1 MIMKRVLMMLFLA
14 VGLNL
19 SHNLNA
25 ATAIGVI
32 SLEKVYNGYWK
43 TDVENKKLKTKQ
55 EEALDRIKKLEESLR
70 KEGTVLGNMIKAM
83 QDPRLAAAERSKR
96 QQQVQT
102 KQKEL
107 QQMQDAIRG
116 FRERTQKDLE
126 LDMRKAREQI
136 MEEIQQIVS
145 VEAKKRELNLVLDH
159 AARSAA
165 IAPIVIFTDG
175 ENDLTEEVLRQL
187 NLSDPK
193 KGSGGDKDK

>member
-1 MIMKRVLMMLFLA
+1 MKRVLMMLFLA

-19 SHNLNA
+19 GYTLNA

-32 SLEKVYNGYWK
+32 SLEKVYNGYWR

-83 QDPRLAAAERSKR
+83 QDPRLAAAERSNR

-107 QQMQDAIRG
+107 QQMQDAIQG
-116 FRERTQKDLE
+116 FRERTRKDLE
-126 LDMRKAREQI
+126 LDMRKEREQI

-145 VEAKKRELNLVLDH
+145 NEAKKRKLNLVLDE

>member
-1 MIMKRVLMMLFLA
+1 M
-14 VGLNL
+14 
-19 SHNLNA
+19 
-25 ATAIGVI
+25 
-32 SLEKVYNGYWK
+32 EKVYNGYWR

-83 QDPRLAAAERSKR
+83 QDPRLAAAERSNR

-107 QQMQDAIRG
+107 QQMQDAIQG
-116 FRERTQKDLE
+116 FRERTRKDLE
-126 LDMRKAREQI
+126 LDMRKEREQI

-145 VEAKKRELNLVLDH
+145 TEAKKRKLNLVLDE

-193 KGSGGDKDK
+193 KGSGGNKDK

>member
-1 MIMKRVLMMLFLA
+1 MKRVLMMLFLA
-14 VGLNL
+14 GGLNL
-19 SHNLNA
+19 GYTLNA

-32 SLEKVYNGYWK
+32 SLEKVYNGYWR
-43 TDVENKKLKTKQ
+43 TDVENKKLKAKQ

-83 QDPRLAAAERSKR
+83 QDPRLAAAEQSKR

-145 VEAKKRELNLVLDH
+145 AEAKKRELNLVLDH

-193 KGSGGDKDK
+193 KGSGGNKDK

>member
-1 MIMKRVLMMLFLA
+1 MKRVLMMLFLA

-19 SHNLNA
+19 GQTLDA

-70 KEGTVLGNMIKAM
+70 KEGTVLGNMIKAI

-145 VEAKKRELNLVLDH
+145 AEAKKRKLNLVLDH

-193 KGSGGDKDK
+193 KGSGGNKDK

>member
-1 MIMKRVLMMLFLA
+1 MKRVLMMLFLA

-19 SHNLNA
+19 GQTLDA

-83 QDPRLAAAERSKR
+83 QDPRLAAAEQSKR

-136 MEEIQQIVS
+136 MEEIQQIVTT
-145 VEAKKRELNLVLDH
+145 EAKKRKLNLVLDE

-165 IAPIVIFTDG
+165 IAPIVIYTDG

-193 KGSGGDKDK
+193 KGSGGGKDK

>member
-1 MIMKRVLMMLFLA
+1 MLFLA

-19 SHNLNA
+19 SLNLNA

-32 SLEKVYNGYWK
+32 SLEKVYNGYWR
-43 TDVENKKLKTKQ
+43 TDVQNKKLKTKQ

-107 QQMQDAIRG
+107 QQMQDAIQG
-116 FRERTQKDLE
+116 FRERTRKDLE
-126 LDMRKAREQI
+126 LDMRKQREQI
-136 MEEIQQIVS
+136 IEEIQQIVS
-145 VEAKKRELNLVLDH
+145 NEAKKRKLNLVLDS

-193 KGSGGDKDK
+193 KGSGANKDK

>member
-1 MIMKRVLMMLFLA
+1 MKRVLMMLFLA
-14 VGLNL
+14 VGLNIGYT
-19 SHNLNA
+19 LNA

-32 SLEKVYNGYWK
+32 SLEKVYNGYWR
-43 TDVENKKLKTKQ
+43 TDVENNKLKTKQ

-83 QDPRLAAAERSKR
+83 QDPRLAAAERSNR

-107 QQMQDAIRG
+107 QQMQDAIQG
-116 FRERTQKDLE
+116 FRERTRKDLE
-126 LDMRKAREQI
+126 LDMRKEREQI

-145 VEAKKRELNLVLDH
+145 TEAKKRKLNLVLDE

-193 KGSGGDKDK
+193 KGSGGNKDK

>member
-1 MIMKRVLMMLFLA
+1 MKRVLMMLFLA
-14 VGLNL
+14 GGLN
-19 SHNLNA
+19 HGYTLNA

-32 SLEKVYNGYWK
+32 SLEKVYNGYWR
-43 TDVENKKLKTKQ
+43 TDVENKKLKSKQ

-83 QDPRLAAAERSKR
+83 QDPRLAAAERSNR

-107 QQMQDAIRG
+107 QQMQDAIQG
-116 FRERTQKDLE
+116 FRERTRKDLE
-126 LDMRKAREQI
+126 LDMRKEREQI

-145 VEAKKRELNLVLDH
+145 TEAKKRKLNLVLDE

-193 KGSGGDKDK
+193 KGSGGNKDK

>member
-1 MIMKRVLMMLFLA
+1 MKRVLMMLFLA

-116 FRERTQKDLE
+116 FRERTQKDIE

>member
-1 MIMKRVLMMLFLA
+1 MKRVLMMLFLA

-19 SHNLNA
+19 GQTLDA

-32 SLEKVYNGYWK
+32 SLEKVYNGYWR

-83 QDPRLAAAERSKR
+83 QDPRLAAAEQSNR

-107 QQMQDAIRG
+107 QQMQDAIQG

-145 VEAKKRELNLVLDH
+145 TEAKKRKLNLVLDE

-193 KGSGGDKDK
+193 KGSGGNKDK

>member
-1 MIMKRVLMMLFLA
+1 MKSVLMMLFLA
-14 VGLNL
+14 GGLNL
-19 SHNLNA
+19 CYTSNA

-55 EEALDRIKKLEESLR
+55 EDALERIKKLEESLR

-83 QDPRLAAAERSKR
+83 QDPRLAAAERSNR

-107 QQMQDAIRG
+107 QQMQDAIQG
-116 FRERTQKDLE
+116 FRERTRKDLE
-126 LDMRKAREQI
+126 LDMRKEREKI

-145 VEAKKRELNLVLDH
+145 NEAKKRKLNLVLDE

-193 KGSGGDKDK
+193 KGSGGGKDK

>member
-1 MIMKRVLMMLFLA
+1 MKRVLMMLFLA
-14 VGLNL
+14 GGLNL
-19 SHNLNA
+19 GYTLNA

-55 EEALDRIKKLEESLR
+55 EEALERIKKLEESLR

-145 VEAKKRELNLVLDH
+145 AEAKKRELNLVLDH

-175 ENDLTEEVLRQL
+175 ENDLTEQVLRQL

>member
-1 MIMKRVLMMLFLA
+1 MKRVLMMLFLA

-19 SHNLNA
+19 GQTLDA

-32 SLEKVYNGYWK
+32 SLEKVYNGYWR
-43 TDVENKKLKTKQ
+43 TDVENKKLKSKQ

-83 QDPRLAAAERSKR
+83 QDPRLAAAERSNR
-96 QQQVQT
+96 QQQVQA

-107 QQMQDAIRG
+107 QQMQDAIQG
-116 FRERTQKDLE
+116 FRERTRKDLE
-126 LDMRKAREQI
+126 LDMRKEREQI
-136 MEEIQQIVS
+136 MEEIQQIVTA
-145 VEAKKRELNLVLDH
+145 EAKKRKLNLVLDE

>member
-1 MIMKRVLMMLFLA
+1 MKRVLMMLFLA
-14 VGLNL
+14 GGLNL
-19 SHNLNA
+19 GYTLNA

-32 SLEKVYNGYWK
+32 SLEKVYNGYWR

-70 KEGTVLGNMIKAM
+70 KESTVLGNMIKAM
-83 QDPRLAAAERSKR
+83 QDPRLAAAERSNR

-107 QQMQDAIRG
+107 QQMQDAIQG
-116 FRERTQKDLE
+116 FRERTRKDLE
-126 LDMRKAREQI
+126 LDMRKEREQI

-145 VEAKKRELNLVLDH
+145 NEAKKRKLNLVLDE

-193 KGSGGDKDK
+193 KGSGGNKDK

>member
-1 MIMKRVLMMLFLA
+1 MERVLIMFFLA

-25 ATAIGVI
+25 ATAIGMI
-32 SLEKVYNGYWK
+32 SLEKVYNGYWR

-55 EEALDRIKKLEESLR
+55 EEALDRIKKLDESLR

-102 KQKEL
+102 KQKEM
-107 QQMQDAIRG
+107 QQMQDAIQG
-116 FRERTQKDLE
+116 FRERTRKDLE
-126 LDMRKAREQI
+126 LDMRKQREQI
-136 MEEIQQIVS
+136 MEEIQKIVS
-145 VEAKKRELNLVLDH
+145 NEAKKRKLNLVLDA
-159 AARSAA
+159 AARSAS

-193 KGSGGDKDK
+193 KGSGANKEK

>member
-1 MIMKRVLMMLFLA
+1 MKRVLIMLFLA

-19 SHNLNA
+19 SLNLNA

-32 SLEKVYNGYWK
+32 SLEKVYNGYWR
-43 TDVENKKLKTKQ
+43 TDVQNKKLKTKQ

-107 QQMQDAIRG
+107 QQMQDAIQG
-116 FRERTQKDLE
+116 FRERTRKDLE
-126 LDMRKAREQI
+126 LDMRKQREQI
-136 MEEIQQIVS
+136 IEEIQQIVS
-145 VEAKKRELNLVLDH
+145 NEAKKRKLNLVLDS

-193 KGSGGDKDK
+193 KGSGANKDK

>member
-1 MIMKRVLMMLFLA
+1 MKRVLMMLFLA

-19 SHNLNA
+19 GYTLNA

-32 SLEKVYNGYWK
+32 SLEKVYNGYWR
-43 TDVENKKLKTKQ
+43 TDVENKKLKSKQ

-83 QDPRLAAAERSKR
+83 QDPRLAAAERSNR

-107 QQMQDAIRG
+107 QQMQDAIQG
-116 FRERTQKDLE
+116 FRERTRKDLE
-126 LDMRKAREQI
+126 LDMRKEREQI

-145 VEAKKRELNLVLDH
+145 AEAKKRELNLVLDH

-193 KGSGGDKDK
+193 KGSGGNKDK

>member
-1 MIMKRVLMMLFLA
+1 MKRVLMMLFLA

-19 SHNLNA
+19 GYTLNA

-32 SLEKVYNGYWK
+32 SLEKVYNGYWR

-55 EEALDRIKKLEESLR
+55 EEALGRIKKLEESLR
-70 KEGTVLGNMIKAM
+70 EEGTVLGNMIKAM
-83 QDPRLAAAERSKR
+83 QDPRLAAAERSNR

-107 QQMQDAIRG
+107 QQMQDAIQG
-116 FRERTQKDLE
+116 FRERTRKDLE
-126 LDMRKAREQI
+126 LDMRKEREQI

-145 VEAKKRELNLVLDH
+145 TEAKKRKLNLVLDE

-165 IAPIVIFTDG
+165 IAPIVIFADG

-193 KGSGGDKDK
+193 KGGGGNKDK

>member
-1 MIMKRVLMMLFLA
+1 MKRVLIMLFLA

-32 SLEKVYNGYWK
+32 SLEKVYNGYWR

-107 QQMQDAIRG
+107 QQMQDAIQG
-116 FRERTQKDLE
+116 FRERTRKDLE
-126 LDMRKAREQI
+126 LDMRKQRDQI

-145 VEAKKRELNLVLDH
+145 NEAKKRKLNLVLDA

-193 KGSGGDKDK
+193 KGSGANKDK

>member
-1 MIMKRVLMMLFLA
+1 MKRVLMMLFLA

-19 SHNLNA
+19 GQTLDA

-193 KGSGGDKDK
+193 KGSGGDKGK

>member
-1 MIMKRVLMMLFLA
+1 MKRVLMMLFLA

-19 SHNLNA
+19 GQTLDA

-145 VEAKKRELNLVLDH
+145 AEAKKRELNLVLDH

-175 ENDLTEEVLRQL
+175 ENDLTQEVLRQL

>member
-1 MIMKRVLMMLFLA
+1 MKRVLMMLFLA

-19 SHNLNA
+19 GYTLNA

-32 SLEKVYNGYWK
+32 SLEKVYNGYWR
-43 TDVENKKLKTKQ
+43 TDVENKKLKSKQ

-83 QDPRLAAAERSKR
+83 QDPRLAAAERSNR
-96 QQQVQT
+96 QKQVQT

-107 QQMQDAIRG
+107 QQMQDAIQG
-116 FRERTQKDLE
+116 FRERTRKDLE
-126 LDMRKAREQI
+126 LDMRKEREQI

-145 VEAKKRELNLVLDH
+145 TEAKKRKLNLVLDE

-193 KGSGGDKDK
+193 KGSGGNKDK

>member
-1 MIMKRVLMMLFLA
+1 MLFLA

-32 SLEKVYNGYWK
+32 SLEKVYNGYWR

-107 QQMQDAIRG
+107 QQMQDAIQG
-116 FRERTQKDLE
+116 FRERTRKDLE
-126 LDMRKAREQI
+126 LDMRKQRDQI

-145 VEAKKRELNLVLDH
+145 NEAKKRKLNLVLDA

-193 KGSGGDKDK
+193 KGSGANKDK

>member
-1 MIMKRVLMMLFLA
+1 MKRVLMMLFLA

-19 SHNLNA
+19 GYTLNA

-32 SLEKVYNGYWK
+32 SLEKVYNGYWR

-55 EEALDRIKKLEESLR
+55 EEALGRIKKLEESLR
-70 KEGTVLGNMIKAM
+70 EEGTVLGNMIKAM
-83 QDPRLAAAERSKR
+83 QDPRLAAAERSNR

-107 QQMQDAIRG
+107 QQMQDAIQG
-116 FRERTQKDLE
+116 FRERTRKDLE
-126 LDMRKAREQI
+126 LDMRKEREQI

-145 VEAKKRELNLVLDH
+145 TEAKKRKLNLVLDE

-193 KGSGGDKDK
+193 KGSGGNKDK

>member
-1 MIMKRVLMMLFLA
+1 MKRVLMMLFLA
-14 VGLNL
+14 GGLNL
-19 SHNLNA
+19 GYTLNA

-32 SLEKVYNGYWK
+32 SLEKVYNGYWR
-43 TDVENKKLKTKQ
+43 TDVENKKLKSKQ

-70 KEGTVLGNMIKAM
+70 KESTVLGNMIKAM
-83 QDPRLAAAERSKR
+83 QDPRLAAAERSNR

-107 QQMQDAIRG
+107 QQMQDAIQG
-116 FRERTQKDLE
+116 FRERTRKDLE
-126 LDMRKAREQI
+126 LDMRKEREQI
-136 MEEIQQIVS
+136 MEEIQQLVS
-145 VEAKKRELNLVLDH
+145 NEAKKRKLNLVLDE

-193 KGSGGDKDK
+193 KASGGDKDK

>member
-1 MIMKRVLMMLFLA
+1 MKRVLMMLFLA

-19 SHNLNA
+19 GQTLDA

-32 SLEKVYNGYWK
+32 SLEKVYNGYWR
-43 TDVENKKLKTKQ
+43 TDVENKKLKSKQ

-83 QDPRLAAAERSKR
+83 QDPRLAAAERSNR
-96 QQQVQT
+96 QQQVQA

-107 QQMQDAIRG
+107 QQMQDAIQG
-116 FRERTQKDLE
+116 FRERTRKDLE
-126 LDMRKAREQI
+126 LDMRKEREQI
-136 MEEIQQIVS
+136 MEEIQQIVTA
-145 VEAKKRELNLVLDH
+145 EAKKRKLNLVLDE

-193 KGSGGDKDK
+193 KGSGGGKDK

>member
-1 MIMKRVLMMLFLA
+1 MKRVLMMLFLA

-55 EEALDRIKKLEESLR
+55 EEALERIKKLEESLR

-145 VEAKKRELNLVLDH
+145 AEAKKRKLNLVLDH

-175 ENDLTEEVLRQL
+175 ENDLTEQVLRQL

>member
-1 MIMKRVLMMLFLA
+1 MKRVLMMLFLA
-14 VGLNL
+14 VGLNIGYT
-19 SHNLNA
+19 LNA

-32 SLEKVYNGYWK
+32 SLEKVYNGYWR
-43 TDVENKKLKTKQ
+43 TDVENNKLKTKQ

-83 QDPRLAAAERSKR
+83 QDPRLAAAERSNR

-107 QQMQDAIRG
+107 QQMQDAIQG
-116 FRERTQKDLE
+116 FRERTRKDLE
-126 LDMRKAREQI
+126 LDMRKEREQI

-145 VEAKKRELNLVLDH
+145 TEAKKRKLNLVLDE

-193 KGSGGDKDK
+193 KGSGGNKDN

>member
-1 MIMKRVLMMLFLA
+1 MKRVLMMLFLA

-19 SHNLNA
+19 GYTLNA

-32 SLEKVYNGYWK
+32 SLEKVYNGYWR

-83 QDPRLAAAERSKR
+83 QDPRLAAAERSNR

-107 QQMQDAIRG
+107 QQMQDAIQG
-116 FRERTQKDLE
+116 FRERTRKDLE
-126 LDMRKAREQI
+126 LDMRKEREQI

-145 VEAKKRELNLVLDH
+145 TEAKKRKLNLVLDE

-165 IAPIVIFTDG
+165 IAPIVIFADG

-193 KGSGGDKDK
+193 KGSGGNKDK

>member
-1 MIMKRVLMMLFLA
+1 MKRVLMMLFLA

-19 SHNLNA
+19 GYTLNA

-83 QDPRLAAAERSKR
+83 QDPRLAAAERSNR

-107 QQMQDAIRG
+107 QQMQDAIQG
-116 FRERTQKDLE
+116 FRERTRKDLE
-126 LDMRKAREQI
+126 LDMRKEREQI

-145 VEAKKRELNLVLDH
+145 TEAKKRKLNLVLDE

-193 KGSGGDKDK
+193 KGSGGNKDK

>member
-1 MIMKRVLMMLFLA
+1 MKRVLMMLFLA

-19 SHNLNA
+19 GYTLNA

-32 SLEKVYNGYWK
+32 SLEKVDNGYWR

-83 QDPRLAAAERSKR
+83 QDPRLAAAERSNR

-107 QQMQDAIRG
+107 QQMQDAIQG
-116 FRERTQKDLE
+116 FRERTRKDLE
-126 LDMRKAREQI
+126 LDMRKEREQI

-145 VEAKKRELNLVLDH
+145 TEAKKRKLNLVLDE

-193 KGSGGDKDK
+193 KGSGGNKDK

>member
-1 MIMKRVLMMLFLA
+1 MKRVLMMLFLA

-19 SHNLNA
+19 GYTLNA

-32 SLEKVYNGYWK
+32 SLEKVYNGYWR
-43 TDVENKKLKTKQ
+43 TDVENKKLKSKQ

-83 QDPRLAAAERSKR
+83 QDPRLAAAERSNR

-107 QQMQDAIRG
+107 QQMQDAIQG
-116 FRERTQKDLE
+116 FRERTRKDLE
-126 LDMRKAREQI
+126 LDMRKERERI

-145 VEAKKRELNLVLDH
+145 TEAKKRKLNLVLDE

-193 KGSGGDKDK
+193 KGSGGNKDK

>member
-1 MIMKRVLMMLFLA
+1 MKRVLMMLFLA

-55 EEALDRIKKLEESLR
+55 EEALERIKKLEESLR

-83 QDPRLAAAERSKR
+83 QDPRLAAAEQSKR

-145 VEAKKRELNLVLDH
+145 AEAKKRELNLVLDH

-175 ENDLTEEVLRQL
+175 ENDLTEQVLRQL

>member
-1 MIMKRVLMMLFLA
+1 MKRVLIMLFLA

-19 SHNLNA
+19 SLNLNA

-32 SLEKVYNGYWK
+32 SLEKVYNGYWR

-107 QQMQDAIRG
+107 QQMQDAIQG
-116 FRERTQKDLE
+116 FRERTRKDLE
-126 LDMRKAREQI
+126 LDMRKQREQI
-136 MEEIQQIVS
+136 IEEIQQIVS
-145 VEAKKRELNLVLDH
+145 NEAKKRKLNLVLDS

-193 KGSGGDKDK
+193 KGSGANKDK

>member
-1 MIMKRVLMMLFLA
+1 MERVLIMFFLA

-19 SHNLNA
+19 SHNLSA
-25 ATAIGVI
+25 ATAIGMI
-32 SLEKVYNGYWK
+32 SLEKVYNGYWR

-55 EEALDRIKKLEESLR
+55 EEALDRIKKLDESLR

-107 QQMQDAIRG
+107 QQMQDAIQG
-116 FRERTQKDLE
+116 FRERTRKDLE
-126 LDMRKAREQI
+126 LDMRKQREQI
-136 MEEIQQIVS
+136 MEEIQKIVS
-145 VEAKKRELNLVLDH
+145 NEAKKRKLNLVLDE

-175 ENDLTEEVLRQL
+175 ENDLTDEVLRQL

-193 KGSGGDKDK
+193 KGSGANKDK

>member
-1 MIMKRVLMMLFLA
+1 MKRVLMMFFLA
-14 VGLNL
+14 VCLNL
-19 SHNLNA
+19 GHTLKA

-32 SLEKVYNGYWK
+32 SLEKVYNGYWR
-43 TDVENKKLKTKQ
+43 TDVENKKLRTKQ

-83 QDPRLAAAERSKR
+83 QDPRLAAAERSNR

-107 QQMQDAIRG
+107 QQMQDAIQG
-116 FRERTQKDLE
+116 FRERTRKDLE
-126 LDMRKAREQI
+126 LDMRKEREQI

-145 VEAKKRELNLVLDH
+145 NEAKKRKLNLVLDE

-193 KGSGGDKDK
+193 KGSGGNKDK

>member
-1 MIMKRVLMMLFLA
+1 MKRVLMMLFLA
-14 VGLNL
+14 LGLNL
-19 SHNLNA
+19 GYTLNA

-32 SLEKVYNGYWK
+32 SLEKVYNGYWR

-83 QDPRLAAAERSKR
+83 QDPRLAAAERSNR

-107 QQMQDAIRG
+107 QQMQDAIQG
-116 FRERTQKDLE
+116 FRERTRKDLE
-126 LDMRKAREQI
+126 LDMRKEREQI

-145 VEAKKRELNLVLDH
+145 TEAKKRKLNLVLDE

-193 KGSGGDKDK
+193 KGSGGNKDK